1 VPIIQAVIEQGHLP
15 VFAGNDW
22 QRKYISETFRN
33 ITSIH
38 LDGYNVRYAKTKAG
52 FLFSFAVQL
61 PRLSKGIGKE
71 HKWLMK
77 TVGEQS
83 IDGIISDNRYGLHHP
98 HVPSV
103 FMTHQL
109 EVQSGISHRLD
120 GWIRGLH
127 YKYINRF
134 GECWVVDVNG
144 TPSLSGR
151 LAHPGVVPNTAKYI
165 GLLSQL
171 SDATHQKEE
180 KHLLILLSGPEPQR
194 SLLSD
199 ILWGQL
205 QGYKRNVIFIEG
217 TGSTKKRQNIPSN
230 ICHHLQL
237 TRNELLPLLEA
248 ASVVICR
255 SGYSTLMDLVA
266 LEKKAI
272 VIPTPGQTE
281 QEYLARHLHKEGI
294 FYAATQKG
302 FDLPSSLSNSLAFP
316 FKKLTLTDP
325 FNRYVS
331 VIEQWLDYL

>member
-1 VPIIQAVIEQGHLP
+1 MPIIQAVIEQGHFP

-61 PRLSKGIGKE
+61 PRLSKVIKQE
-71 HKWLMK
+71 HEWLLNI
-77 TVGEQS
+77 VNEQE
-83 IDGIISDNRYGLHHP
+83 IDYIISDNRYGLYHP
-98 HVPSV
+98 KIASV

-109 EVQSGISHRLD
+109 EVQSGIND
-120 GWIRGLH
+120 GVDHWLRSIH

-134 GECWVVDVNG
+134 RECWIVDVEG
-144 TPSLSGR
+144 TPNLSGR
-151 LAHPGVVPNTAKYI
+151 LAHPFQLPDTAKYI

-171 SDATHQKEE
+171 SDTDYQKAER
-180 KHLLILLSGPEPQR
+180 HLLILLSGPEPQR

-199 ILWGQL
+199 ILWAQL
-205 QGYKRNVIFIEG
+205 QGYKEPVVFVEG
-217 TGSTKKRQNIPSN
+217 SSTVKRRQNISSN
-230 ICHHLQL
+230 ISYHMQL
-237 TRNELLPLLEA
+237 TKDALLLLLQT
-248 ASVVICR
+248 ASLVICR

-281 QEYLARHLHKEGI
+281 QEYLAKHLHEEGV

-302 FDLPSSLSNSLAFP
+302 FNLASSLSDSFAFP
-316 FKKLTLTDP
+316 FKKLALTDS
-325 FNRYVS
+325 FNRYKPVMQQ
-331 VIEQWLDYL
+331 ELDCL